1 MAMGA
6 EPLVVRTPALAIAC
20 EAHGDARGV
29 PVVLLHG
36 FPDDV
41 RAYDGVVPP
50 LVAAGHRVIV
60 PYLRGYGPTR
70 FLDPSAPR
78 MAQQAA
84 IGQDLLDL
92 MTALDLGPAVL
103 AGYDWGGRA
112 ACIASLLAPEK
123 RWGFLHSC
131 AAIEKSYTDACAA
144 AKDPC
149 LESGC
154 SCEGEVCLQPLLR
167 ANTAYQS
174 QCGAEW
180 AKLFADRGNRDASW
194 PVTLASCSP
203 A

>member
-1 MAMGA
+1 MNLAKIDNPEQVMTYAREGH
-6 EPLVVRTPALAIAC
+6 LTKQAL
-20 EAHGDARGV
+20 
-29 PVVLLHG
+29 
-36 FPDDV
+36 
-41 RAYDGVVPP
+41 
-50 LVAAGHRVIV
+50 
-60 PYLRGYGPTR
+60 
-70 FLDPSAPR
+70 
-78 MAQQAA
+78 
-84 IGQDLLDL
+84 
-92 MTALDLGPAVL
+92 
-103 AGYDWGGRA
+103 
-112 ACIASLLAPEK
+112 ASLLAPEK